1 MGYPTIAIRMSR
13 SVVRARNSIANEAD
27 RVLALCAASVSLC
40 CMSIGFIW
48 VCVVY
53 ICSAVALSPSNRE
66 EFQRN
71 CSSDYLTLYLS
82 VSMCTF
88 IALGVALITSTW
100 LNPTVE
106 INRSTSVCVLTSIL
120 KKLICGF
127 VAVVSVVMAILAI
140 VGAGLTKCNG
150 DISSVNQSYLAA
162 YFWVLTY
169 LTMVPISVVVYR
181 YRTIS

>member
-1 MGYPTIAIRMSR
+1 MSR
-13 SVVRARNSIANEAD
+13 SFVRAKNSIANEAD

-40 CMSIGFIW
+40 CMSFGFIW

-53 ICSAVALSPSNRE
+53 ICSALALSPSNRE

-71 CSSDYLTLYLS
+71 CSSDYLTLYLT

-100 LNPTVE
+100 LKPAME
-106 INRSTSVCVLTSIL
+106 ISRSASMCILTSFL
-120 KKLICGF
+120 KKLICGC
-127 VAVVSVVMAILAI
+127 VALLSVAMATLAIL
-140 VGAGLTKCNG
+140 GAGLTNCNQE
-150 DISSVNQSYLAA
+150 ISSVNQSYMAA

-169 LTMVPISVVVYR
+169 LIMVPISVTVYR